1 MNPSR
6 LVMIGD
12 SITEWGRPAPGS
24 PDYATA
30 LGHGYV
36 SLVAAWLRA
45 ERATRPLDV
54 LNRGV
59 GGNTIRD
66 LAQRWDRDVLA
77 HRPDLVS
84 VMIGINDVWRYFDPE
99 RQADAV
105 PPAEF
110 EATYD
115 ALLARTR
122 PTVQR
127 LFLLTP
133 FYVQPDRN
141 DPMRRRV
148 DEFGAIV
155 ARLAARHEA
164 VIIDTQ
170 AEIDVL
176 LRLHSPEAVAH
187 DRVHIG
193 PLGHEALARAFLAT
207 LAW

>member
-1 MNPSR
+1 MNSPR

-12 SITEWGRPAPGS
+12 SVTEWGRPGPDS
-24 PDYATA
+24 PDRATA

-36 SLVAAWLRA
+36 SIVAAWLRA
-45 ERATRPLDV
+45 ERPHRPLEV

-59 GGNTIRD
+59 GGNTLRD
-66 LAQRWDRDVLA
+66 LAARWDRDVVAL
-77 HRPDLVS
+77 RPDVLS
-84 VMIGINDVWRYFDPE
+84 VLIGINDVWRHFDPE
-99 RQADAV
+99 RQTEAV

-122 PTVQR
+122 PSLRR
-127 LFLLTP
+127 LLLLAP
-133 FYVQPDRN
+133 CYAQPDRT

-155 ARLAARHEA
+155 ARLAARHDA
-164 VIIDTQ
+164 AFVDLQ
-170 AEIDVL
+170 AEVDTL
-176 LRLHSPEAVAH
+176 MRRHAPEVVAH
-187 DRVHIG
+187 DRVHLG
-193 PLGHEALARAFLAT
+193 PLGHETAARALLAT

>member
-1 MNPSR
+1 MNPPR

-12 SITEWGRPAPGS
+12 SITEWGRPRPDS
-24 PDYATA
+24 PDHATA

-36 SLVAAWLRA
+36 SIVAAWLRA
-45 ERATRPLDV
+45 ERTARPLDV
-54 LNRGV
+54 FNRGV
-59 GGNTIRD
+59 GGHTIRD
-66 LAQRWDRDVLA
+66 LAARWDHDVTAL
-77 HRPDLVS
+77 RPHLLS
-84 VMIGINDVWRYFDPE
+84 VMIGINDVWRHFDPE
-99 RQADAV
+99 RQAEAV

-133 FYVQPDRN
+133 FYVQPDRR

-148 DEFGAIV
+148 DEFAASV
-155 ARLAARHEA
+155 ARLAARHDA
-164 VIIDTQ
+164 TLIDTQ
-170 AEIDVL
+170 AEIEAL
-176 LRLHSPEAVAH
+176 LQRHAPEIVAH
-187 DRVHIG
+187 DRVHVG